1 MTWQKMERV
10 TKRPVLPTWQEVVK
24 ASKLYGKE
32 IPKGQAKKFLRTF
45 EKQECWENNLYR
57 AQVHP
62 TPSLSKGENL
72 WNVTEVSIT
81 RVDQE
86 AIHDWRHFQYIK
98 NDIFGED
105 REAVELY
112 PVEARL
118 MDTANTY
125 WLYVLPEGKIFPF
138 GLTGRH
144 VNDSWGLAASKQRP
158 FS

>member
-1 MTWQKMERV
+1 MAWQKMERV
-10 TKRPVLPTWQEVVK
+10 TRPPIIPTWQEVIE
-24 ASKLYGKE
+24 ASKPYGE
-32 IPKGQAKKFLRTF
+32 VSKGQAKKFLRTF

-57 AQVHP
+57 DQVHP

-158 FS
+158 LS

>member
-1 MTWQKMERV
+1 MAWQKMERV
-10 TKRPVLPTWQEVVK
+10 TKRPVLPTWQEVVES
-24 ASKLYGKE
+24 SKLYGKE

-45 EKQECWENNLYR
+45 EKQERWENNLYR

-62 TPSLSKGENL
+62 TPSLSKGENP

-98 NDIFGED
+98 NDIFGDD

-158 FS
+158 FG

>member
-62 TPSLSKGENL
+62 TPSLSKGENP

-98 NDIFGED
+98 NDIFGDD

-158 FS
+158 LS

>member
-62 TPSLSKGENL
+62 TPSLSKGENP

-98 NDIFGED
+98 NDIFGDD

-138 GLTGRH
+138 GQDFRNVSDNEGF
-144 VNDSWGLAASKQRP
+144 AASKQRP

>member
-62 TPSLSKGENL
+62 TPSLSKGENP

-105 REAVELY
+105 RAAVELY

-158 FS
+158 LS

>member
-10 TKRPVLPTWQEVVK
+10 TKRPVLPTWQEVVES
-24 ASKLYGKE
+24 SKLYGKE
-32 IPKGQAKKFLRTF
+32 MPKGQAKKFLRTF
-45 EKQECWENNLYR
+45 EKQERWENNLYR

-62 TPSLSKGENL
+62 TPSLSKGENP